1 MYTPK
6 GDIKELPQGSSI
18 LDFAF
23 SIHSDIGLRFKNAIV
38 NGQIKPLSYILE
50 TGDIVH
56 INTFKNRYSAVK
68 HWIDYLHTHSAKSQ
82 LIKYIRMLD
91 RENRLEESIDGLNA
105 YLKQL

>member
-23 SIHSDIGLRFKNAIV
+23 SIHSNIGLRFKNAIV
-38 NGQIKPLSYILE
+38 NGQIKPLSYILG

-56 INTFKNRYSAVK
+56 INTFKNKYSAVK
-68 HWIDYLHTHSAKSQ
+68 HWIDYLHTPSAKSQ
-82 LIKYIRMLD
+82 LIKYIRMQE